1 VDRRSFLRLAAG
13 GAVASAAAEL
23 AVSANET
30 RYIGIHARK
39 FEFTPSE
46 ITVTKGRP
54 VTLALTSADFTHGF
68 NMPDFGVRKDLIPG
82 RTIEVMITPTKE
94 GRYHFLCDNFCGDG
108 HDRMSG
114 ILVVAAG

>member
-94 GRYHFLCDNFCGDG
+94 GRYHVLCDNFCGDG